1 MSASSAA
8 LSTRLRS
15 LPSGRASTAA
25 RDDDAELFAA
35 PRLRPSTV
43 YACDGAE
50 VPSYVFRSEGF
61 AEDLGQEYGIC

>member
-8 LSTRLRS
+8 SSSRLRS
-15 LPSGRASTAA
+15 LPSRTAA
-25 RDDDAELFAA
+25 WDDDAEQFAA

-50 VPSYVFRSEGF
+50 VPPYVYRSEGF
-61 AEDLGQEYGIC
+61 AEDLGQEYGIG